1 MKKKNKWIS
10 LIIIVAI
17 VIGVLL
23 ITLLKAK
30 GGKTTLSVETEP
42 IQLGSLSSTITAT
55 GTIEPISSV
64 EVGTEVSGTISA
76 IYVDYNSIVT
86 KGQVLAELDKTVLE
100 SELKSQQTNLA
111 SAKNEMDYQKKN
123 YDRIKALYEKGTV
136 SQIDFESIEYTY
148 TNAKLTYEK
157 VKLQVVTAQKNLSY
171 TTIKSPINGVVL
183 SKAVEVGQTVA
194 ASFSTPTLFTIAEDL
209 TKMQVVVNIDE
220 ADIGQV
226 KEGQNATFTVDAFPD
241 DIFHGKVTQV
251 RLEAQ
256 TTSNVVTYSVVVEAP
271 NPDLKLMP
279 GLTASVSVFTMERDS
294 ILILP
299 AKATRL
305 NIDPTLIAKYADRF
319 DQTNQMPMGK
329 NRPQLTEAQKKEM
342 MNRAPSGNPNMGKE
356 FNPSQSSNANSNM
369 KMVWIQQSDKKL
381 HPAMVKIGQ
390 SNGTQFEIIDGLKA
404 GDQVVTSIKEV
415 ALKEQK
421 EQEKTSAQSPFMPGP
436 RNNKKSK

>member
-1 MKKKNKWIS
+1 MKKKNKWTI
-10 LIIIVAI
+10 LLIVVAIAIGVIIITV
-17 VIGVLL
+17 
-23 ITLLKAK
+23 LKAK
-30 GGKTTLSVETEP
+30 GNKTTLSVETDT
-42 IQLGSLSSTITAT
+42 IQLGSLTSTITAT

-76 IYVDYNSIVT
+76 IYVDYNSVVT
-86 KGQVLAELDKTVLE
+86 KGQILAELDKTVLE

-136 SQIDFESIEYTY
+136 SQTDFESIEYTY

-171 TTIKSPINGVVL
+171 ATIKSPINGVVL

-209 TKMQVVVNIDE
+209 TKMQVVVDIDE

-241 DIFHGKVTQV
+241 DVFNGKVTQV

-256 TTSNVVTYSVVVEAP
+256 TSSNVVTYSVVVEAP

-294 ILILP
+294 ILLLP

-305 NIDPTLIAKYADRF
+305 NVDQTMFAKYADRF
-319 DQTNQMPMGK
+319 AKPDNMPMGK
-329 NRPQLTEAQKKEM
+329 DRPKLTEAQKKEM
-342 MNRAPSGNPNMGKE
+342 MNKAEFGRPDMGNNAKPA
-356 FNPSQSSNANSNM
+356 QSSDM
-369 KMVWIQQSDKKL
+369 KMVWVQQGNQKL
-381 HPAMVKIGQ
+381 TPVMVKIGQ
-390 SNGTQFEIIDGLKA
+390 SNGTQYEILSGLKA
-404 GDQVVTSIKEV
+404 GDQVVTSIKEI

-421 EQEKTSAQSPFMPGP
+421 QQEKNTTQSPFMPGP